1 MCLAPSSVRSVRW
14 GAVSVLPC
22 NGRIDARRCAQNEHS
37 HLRGP
42 CWKPLAVPCGRARR
56 ALPYPMVFK
65 SSEVL
70 SRSGV
75 LVESLAVGRPQCG
88 TPAIAEA
95 MLVPG
100 AWCLVPGARCLVPGA
115 WCPVPGAWRPA
126 PSQCPVP
133 GVQRPAPSQCP
144 VPVAVPVRAQWCRYE
159 TLPVGLPF
167 LARLRRVDMDHL
179 ADVHPQHLEGPSFLP
194 PRRHQFLARARRA
207 RRRIGGCGHGYRLA
221 RLARAARER
230 AARVRA
236 CAGRPRAPA

>member
-100 AWCLVPGARCLVPGA
+100 AWCLVPGARCLAPSA
-115 WCPVPGAWRPA
+115 QPVPGAWRPA
-126 PSQCPVP
+126 PSAQPVP
-133 GVQRPAPSQCP
+133 GA
-144 VPVAVPVRAQWCRYE
+144 
-159 TLPVGLPF
+159 G
-167 LARLRRVDMDHL
+167 
-179 ADVHPQHLEGPSFLP
+179 G
-194 PRRHQFLARARRA
+194 RARQ
-207 RRRIGGCGHGYRLA
+207 GTMVPL
-221 RLARAARER
+221 
-230 AARVRA
+230 
-236 CAGRPRAPA
+236 